1 MKWKFFVIFP
11 ILWKLECSAKPVEQ
25 SDVLA
30 DVTPYPD
37 AQKQYINP
45 NNVSPDVSDFMRI
58 NQINFTKI
66 NTQKEMLQNR
76 TRGLPSDHFVYEV
89 IPSST
94 QSAPTE
100 PKS

>member
-1 MKWKFFVIFP
+1 MIFP
-11 ILWKLECSAKPVEQ
+11 ILWKFECLAKPVEQ
-25 SDVLA
+25 GSSVDALV

-76 TRGLPSDHFVYEV
+76 TKGLPSDHFLYEV

-94 QSAPTE
+94 LPTPTE
-100 PKS
+100 AKA